1 MDCNVQITKIVE
13 TDNGKILRIGDRIK
27 FAIDG
32 NITIEGNITD
42 IDKVKI
48 DLDDCFVDGI
58 KAGNQSI
65 AYKSIEKDSL
75 KFVL

>member
-58 KAGNQSI
+58 KSGNQSV
-65 AYKSIEKDSL
+65 AYKSIKKDSV

>member
-1 MDCNVQITKIVE
+1 MDCNVQITKIIK
-13 TDNGKILRIGDRIK
+13 TDNEKILRIGNRIK

-48 DLDDCFVDGI
+48 DLDDCLVNGI

-65 AYKSIEKDSL
+65 AYKSIEKDSV